1 MRLQPT
7 CLTPPTNAL
16 SLATRV
22 AACRCLHAPWRAPF
36 LSESLNV
43 GIFIWESGRR
53 QATEEARPKA
63 LTHEHWLQAKKRE
76 ALQMSRD
83 LKAQGIKEDEA
94 RQAVR

>member
-1 MRLQPT
+1 MGLHLT
-7 CLTPPTNAL
+7 CRAPPANAL

-22 AACRCLHAPWRAPF
+22 AAFRCLHAPWRPSC
-36 LSESLNV
+36 LTESLNL
-43 GIFIWESGRR
+43 GILVSESGRR
-53 QATEEARPKA
+53 QAAEEARPKS

-83 LKAQGIKEDEA
+83 LEAQGIKEDEA